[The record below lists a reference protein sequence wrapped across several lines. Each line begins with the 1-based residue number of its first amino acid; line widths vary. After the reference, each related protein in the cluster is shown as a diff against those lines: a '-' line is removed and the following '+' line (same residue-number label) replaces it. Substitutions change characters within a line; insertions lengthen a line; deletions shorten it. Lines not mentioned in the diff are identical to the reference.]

1 MTKSQPDFDKEEDEI
16 IACCQLKYSL
26 NKKDA
31 IKKLVRIAGESD
43 SIKNILKEKRKNDK
57 K

>member
-16 IACCQLKYSL
+16 ISCCQYKYTL

-31 IKKLVRIAGESD
+31 IKKLVRIAGESEP
-43 SIKNILKEKRKNDK
+43 IKKMLKEKKQK
-57 K
+57 